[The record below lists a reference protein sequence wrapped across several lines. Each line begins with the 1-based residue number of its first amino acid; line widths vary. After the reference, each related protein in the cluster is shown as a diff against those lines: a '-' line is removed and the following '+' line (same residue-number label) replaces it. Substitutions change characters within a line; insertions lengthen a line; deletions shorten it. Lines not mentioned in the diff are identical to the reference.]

1 MPHEQRRDSRKGPRH
16 LSLGA
21 LTLSLASL
29 TIFSL
34 IAIPTFYARPAV
46 TLDNVT
52 ILLAHDLRHAQ
63 NEAAILQVDTQV
75 VFRENGDGY
84 ELLTK
89 TGKPLP
95 NPVGGGD
102 LFRKYS
108 RDAIFEGVRI
118 TSVDGLE
125 ENALRFGANGF
136 CLGRADIELHYEGEV
151 RVLHIAKN
159 SGMIEIEGLHRPWS
173 DDGL

>member
-1 MPHEQRRDSRKGPRH
+1 MATDQRRGSKGSPRH

-21 LTLSLASL
+21 LILSLASL

-34 IAIPTFYARPAV
+34 IAIPAFYARPAV
-46 TLDNVT
+46 TLDNAA

-63 NEAAILQVDTQV
+63 NEAAVLQVDTRM
-75 VFRENGDGY
+75 VFREDGDGY
-84 ELLTK
+84 ELLTQ
-89 TGKPLP
+89 TGRPLP

-118 TSVDGLE
+118 ASIEGLK
-125 ENALRFGANGF
+125 ENTLHFGANGF
-136 CLGRADIELHYEGEV
+136 CLGRADIELHYEDEV

-173 DDGL
+173 DDGF